1 MRFFIIGIYYFYAI
15 CRSDTGFV
23 CKSLKCTVKA
33 WKKTYVINES
43 MKKTHICAL
52 FIRSHAWFNTSLSF
66 VYICVQVLIPL
77 TLSFSILYIASK
89 CQGGLA
95 YCWLVLITLIYKYA
109 DCVAHYSFVQRSNI
123 AIYPIMTL
131 MHDFNITDWRAF
143 IKAHDKYEHNIL
155 FYLPTHKEHAAVS
168 FF

>member
-1 MRFFIIGIYYFYAI
+1 MNGFINNVSILLVFEILYYTCIYYFYAI

-109 DCVAHYSFVQRSNI
+109 DCVA
-123 AIYPIMTL
+123 TL
-131 MHDFNITDWRAF
+131 F
-143 IKAHDKYEHNIL
+143 ICAKIEYCYIQ
-155 FYLPTHKEHAAVS
+155 
-168 FF
+168 